1 MPPGMGECWRL
12 RGTHAT
18 VVHLGPPLRTLT
30 LGPQY
35 DVRYVNVSPDGRWVV
50 TGSGWPDPNG
60 ENAKVWE
67 AATGKLITVLP
78 IDPTTKPVFS
88 ADGNWL
94 HTTNPTNHSPYWCK
108 VGTWQPKAVPCP
120 SGLLAPDGR
129 LLACQRWVW

>member
-1 MPPGMGECWRL
+1 MGECWRL

-35 DVRYVNVSPDGRWVV
+35 DLRHVDVSPDGRWVV
-50 TGSGWPDPNG
+50 TGSRWPDPNG

-78 IDPTTKPVFS
+78 ID
-88 ADGNWL
+88 A
-94 HTTNPTNHSPYWCK
+94 
-108 VGTWQPKAVPCP
+108 
-120 SGLLAPDGR
+120 
-129 LLACQRWVW
+129 